1 MPGRMVIGGMELM
14 LARKNNKELER
25 ARPERWCVGV
35 FYDPSLGPHQKQL
48 IKLQDFLGCMHSRYS
63 ACV

>member
-1 MPGRMVIGGMELM
+1 MMRNWSGQDLSAGRWG
-14 LARKNNKELER
+14 
-25 ARPERWCVGV
+25 

-63 ACV
+63 ADV